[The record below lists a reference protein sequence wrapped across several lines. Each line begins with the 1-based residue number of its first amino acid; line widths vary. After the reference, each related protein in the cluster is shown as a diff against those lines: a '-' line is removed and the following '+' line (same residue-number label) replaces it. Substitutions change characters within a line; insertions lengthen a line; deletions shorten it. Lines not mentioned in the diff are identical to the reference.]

1 MANILVVDD
10 EESIRELIQEILKM
24 DLHNVDVANNGAS
37 GLKKFKDNAYDLV
50 ITDLIMPE
58 KDGIEFINELKA
70 SHSGVKI
77 LAISGGSWGIDAAP
91 QLEIAGY
98 LGASSSL
105 EKPFEM
111 EELVAAVNRLL
122 L

>member
-1 MANILVVDD
+1 MAKILVVDD
-10 EESIRELIQEILKM
+10 EESIRWLIQERLKM
-24 DLHNVDVANNGAS
+24 DLHNVDVADNGAS
-37 GLKKFKDNAYDLV
+37 GLKQVKDKAYDLI

-70 SHSGVKI
+70 SHTGVKI
-77 LAISGGSWGIDAAP
+77 LAISGGSWGIDATP

-98 LGASSSL
+98 LGASATL
-105 EKPFEM
+105 EKPFTM
-111 EELVAAVNRLL
+111 EELVTAVKRLL